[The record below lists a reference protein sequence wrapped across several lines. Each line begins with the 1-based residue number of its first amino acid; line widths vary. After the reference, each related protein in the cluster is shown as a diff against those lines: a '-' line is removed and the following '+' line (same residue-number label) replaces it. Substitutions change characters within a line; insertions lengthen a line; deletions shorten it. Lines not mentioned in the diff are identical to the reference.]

1 MKFNDRIFWIG
12 IIMVLVLNKAYEM
25 AVSFD
30 MTINPAET
38 IAKISVILMLTIEL
52 ICTLLPKAKVC

>member
-1 MKFNDRIFWIG
+1 MKNRIFWIG
-12 IIMVLVLNKAYEM
+12 IIVVLVLNKAYEM

-30 MTINPAET
+30 MTTNPAET

-52 ICTLLPKAKVC
+52 IRTLLPKAKAC